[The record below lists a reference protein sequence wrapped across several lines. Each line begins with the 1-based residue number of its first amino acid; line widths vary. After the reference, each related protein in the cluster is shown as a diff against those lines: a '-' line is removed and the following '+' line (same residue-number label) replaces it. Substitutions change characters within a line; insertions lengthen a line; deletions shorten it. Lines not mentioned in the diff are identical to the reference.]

1 MKRKIAAATIKI
13 TLAAIMILSA
23 SVFTPSTAEADAGPK
38 PSITVI
44 AENMPGDLSYMDLL
58 VDYECE
64 GVDER
69 FLDPEV
75 YDRELVSMLAAYDKD
90 GWNPVTICDGGLV
103 FGDIECVVE
112 DGGCTMHY
120 GYMVPDRFKIIVV
133 SKNGDTVVSNV
144 IDRKLF
150 ESRVLFDY
158 ETGKAKEKAVMPSVA
173 GQFAISLPLTLIL
186 EGMVLLLFGFSIR
199 KNLVVFLAM
208 NTFTQIILAAAV
220 TVGMLLMGLFG
231 AYLVYVMSEIVIL
244 ILEGVVFGLALKE
257 HGFGRRVVFSITA
270 NVVSFAAGIAIL
282 AFML

>member
-1 MKRKIAAATIKI
+1 MKQKIALVT
-13 TLAAIMILSA
+13 IMILAVFISA
-23 SVFTPSTAEADAGPK
+23 HSIAEADAGPK

-44 AENMPGDLSYMDLL
+44 AKNMPEDLSYMDLL

-64 GVDER
+64 GVDGR
-69 FLDPEV
+69 FLDSEV
-75 YDRELVSMLAAYDKD
+75 YDRELVSRLAAYDKN
-90 GWNPVTICDGGLV
+90 GWNPVTICEGGPV

-112 DGGCTMHY
+112 AGNCTMHY
-120 GYMVPDRFKIIVV
+120 GYMVPDRFKIMVV

-158 ETGKAKEKAVMPSVA
+158 ETGQAKEKAVMPSVA
-173 GQFAISLPLTLIL
+173 GQFAMSLPLTLIL
-186 EGMVLLLFGFSIR
+186 EGVVLLLFGFSIR
-199 KNLVVFLAM
+199 RNWVVFLAM

-220 TVGMLLMGLFG
+220 TIGMLLMGLFG
-231 AYLVYVMSEIVIL
+231 AYLAYVLSEIVIL

-257 HGFGRRVVFSITA
+257 YKFARRVIFSITA
-270 NVVSFAAGIAIL
+270 NIVSFAAGIATM